1 MYSRLSLPIEFHGNI
16 GDVCVLKK
24 KSPLKKQIFDK
35 NLN

>member
-24 KSPLKKQIFDK
+24 KVLLRNKFLIRI
-35 NLN
+35 